1 MHRTNSGNLIHRSDS
16 GGFKS
21 HKLDSVAALNP
32 AASGAVNSA
41 PAPHDFQDEPI
52 YYNKRQ
58 SMIKSQECIQDMPDL
73 PSELPDPNGSFSRL
87 DAANSNNIYGY
98 HSSMPLETTM

>member
-1 MHRTNSGNLIHRSDS
+1 MHRSDS

-21 HKLDSVAALNP
+21 HKPDSVAALNP
-32 AASGAVNSA
+32 AASVTAA
-41 PAPHDFQDEPI
+41 PPSVASHQDYKDEPI

-73 PSELPDPNGSFSRL
+73 PSELPDPGL
-87 DAANSNNIYGY
+87 GKAMTI
-98 HSSMPLETTM
+98 SMTTVVEFHREAGEIQCIFTP